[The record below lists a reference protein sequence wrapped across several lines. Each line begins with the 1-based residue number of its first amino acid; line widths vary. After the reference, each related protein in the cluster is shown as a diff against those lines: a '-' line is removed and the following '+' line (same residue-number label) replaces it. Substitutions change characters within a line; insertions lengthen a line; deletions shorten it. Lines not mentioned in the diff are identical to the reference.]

1 MLRKTLL
8 IAAFIAIST
17 FSEAI
22 AQDLLIHKLPD
33 HISEKEVKKRLSKV
47 LPKTN
52 YDVDIIKGKKK
63 NKSTDNINRVAD
75 IDLQTKYTYVESKKL
90 IQEDHSDF
98 NCCCSIAQVN
108 SHQILIANNDFKG
121 EIALQII
128 DENGNLV
135 MNELIQIQ
143 NNIYINLDFLDAG
156 NYRASIVG
164 IGFHKTISITI

>member
-1 MLRKTLL
+1 MLRKTIL

-17 FSEAI
+17 FSDAI
-22 AQDLLIHKLPD
+22 AQDLLINKLPD
-33 HISEKEVKKRLSKV
+33 YVSEKDVKKRLSKV

-63 NKSTDNINRVAD
+63 NNRTDNINRVAD
-75 IDLQTKYTYVESKKL
+75 VDILTGYTYEESKIL
-90 IQEDHSDF
+90 IQEDYSDL

-108 SHQILIANNDFKG
+108 AHQILIANNDFKG

-128 DENGNLV
+128 DDKGNLV
-135 MNELIQIQ
+135 MNDLIQIQ

-156 NYRASIVG
+156 NYRASIIG